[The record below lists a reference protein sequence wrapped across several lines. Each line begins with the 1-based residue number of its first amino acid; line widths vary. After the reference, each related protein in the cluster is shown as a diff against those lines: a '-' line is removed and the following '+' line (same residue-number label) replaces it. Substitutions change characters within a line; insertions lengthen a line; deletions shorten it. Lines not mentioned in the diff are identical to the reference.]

1 MAMSLATT
9 TAVAQTDTRN
19 ENATGEQ
26 EAAQRWNDY
35 YQSTQVA
42 PAELAARTRAWQR
55 SSDSTKPLAPATA
68 PPRPDAPIGQLGW
81 LVVTLGVLAA
91 LVAGLAVLAARFSGG
106 GAPARPAV

>member
-35 YQSTQVA
+35 YQST
-42 PAELAARTRAWQR
+42 PGRA
-55 SSDSTKPLAPATA
+55 
-68 PPRPDAPIGQLGW
+68 G
-81 LVVTLGVLAA
+81 
-91 LVAGLAVLAARFSGG
+91 
-106 GAPARPAV
+106 

>member
-1 MAMSLATT
+1 VRGALAEKWNSYYH
-9 TAVAQTDTRN
+9 ATRL
-19 ENATGEQ
+19 
-26 EAAQRWNDY
+26 
-35 YQSTQVA
+35 A
-42 PAELAARTRAWQR
+42 PAEHGARTQAWQR